1 MPSRHCGR
9 FAAAEANGSIRP
21 HVARPAGPADRLRTL
36 PYEARLDPRDPAQID
51 LVVIHCTEL
60 PDLAMARRF
69 GEEVLY
75 EGSQTGNCGHF
86 YIDRDGSVH
95 QYVSIER
102 IAHHVRGHNARA
114 IGVELVNRGR
124 YPDWLAAHHQAMDQ
138 PYTDAQID
146 SLVALLRW
154 LSLEVPSLRDIA
166 GHEDLDTTTVPA
178 TDDPDVLV
186 QRKRDP
192 GPRFPWQQVLD
203 AITLQRV
210 P

>member
-1 MPSRHCGR
+1 MSPDLHSPD
-9 FAAAEANGSIRP
+9 RP
-21 HVARPAGPADRLRTL
+21 DLPIAYEPL
-36 PYEARLDPRDPAQID
+36 PYEARLEPRERGQVD

-95 QYVSIER
+95 QYVAIDR

-138 PYTDAQID
+138 PYTDAQVD
-146 SLVALLRW
+146 ALVALLRW
-154 LSLEVPSLRDIA
+154 LSLEVPSLRQIA

-186 QRKRDP
+186 PRKRDP
-192 GPRFPWQQVLD
+192 GPRFPWQQVMD

>member
-1 MPSRHCGR
+1 MVASGPMSPDLPS
-9 FAAAEANGSIRP
+9 P
-21 HVARPAGPADRLRTL
+21 ARPEPPIAYEPL
-36 PYEARLDPRDPAQID
+36 PYEARLEPRDRAQIE

-95 QYVSIER
+95 QYVAIER

-138 PYTDAQID
+138 SYTDAQID
-146 SLVALLRW
+146 ALVALLRW
-154 LSLEVPSLRDIA
+154 LSLEVPSLRQIA

-192 GPRFPWQQVLD
+192 GPRFPWLQVMD

>member
-1 MPSRHCGR
+1 M
-9 FAAAEANGSIRP
+9 
-21 HVARPAGPADRLRTL
+21 VASGPMSPDLPALPIAYEPL
-36 PYEARLDPRDPAQID
+36 PYEARLDPRERAQID

-95 QYVSIER
+95 QYVSIDR

-138 PYTDAQID
+138 PYTDAQVD
-146 SLVALLRW
+146 ALVALLRW
-154 LSLEVPSLRDIA
+154 LSLEVPSLRQIA
-166 GHEDLDTTTVPA
+166 GHEDLDTSTVPA

>member
-1 MPSRHCGR
+1 MVASGPMSPDLH
-9 FAAAEANGSIRP
+9 SPDRP
-21 HVARPAGPADRLRTL
+21 DLPIAYEPL
-36 PYEARLDPRDPAQID
+36 PYEARLEPRERGQVD

-69 GEEVLY
+69 GEEVVY

-95 QYVSIER
+95 QYVAIDR

-138 PYTDAQID
+138 PYTDAQVD
-146 SLVALLRW
+146 ALVALLRW
-154 LSLEVPSLRDIA
+154 LSLEVPSLRQIA

-186 QRKRDP
+186 PRKRDP
-192 GPRFPWQQVLD
+192 GPRFPWQQVMD

>member
-1 MPSRHCGR
+1 MIRL
-9 FAAAEANGSIRP
+9 AAAIAILAPIVYMR
-21 HVARPAGPADRLRTL
+21 VMFGPSPRLMMC
-36 PYEARLDPRDPAQID
+36 
-51 LVVIHCTEL
+51 VGC
-60 PDLAMARRF
+60 
-69 GEEVLY
+69 
-75 EGSQTGNCGHF
+75 
-86 YIDRDGSVH
+86 
-95 QYVSIER
+95 
-102 IAHHVRGHNARA
+102 
-114 IGVELVNRGR
+114 
-124 YPDWLAAHHQAMDQ
+124 
-138 PYTDAQID
+138 YTDAQID